1 MHQFRLRYTLFP
13 ILNVLTR
20 YFYKFDHEWLS
31 SFFWGGGEGEFVT
44 YGNVEGRKVKMNW
57 KLNLLGLVNLGCRA

>member
-20 YFYKFDHEWLS
+20 YFYKFDHERLS
-31 SFFWGGGEGEFVT
+31 SFFLGEGEFVT
-44 YGNVEGRKVKMNW
+44 YGNVEGGKVEMNW

>member
-31 SFFWGGGEGEFVT
+31 SFFYGEGEFVT
-44 YGNVEGRKVKMNW
+44 YCNVEGTKVEMNW
-57 KLNLLGLVNLGCRA
+57 KLNLLSFVNLGCRA

>member
-1 MHQFRLRYTLFP
+1 MSSFRL
-13 ILNVLTR
+13 
-20 YFYKFDHEWLS
+20 
-31 SFFWGGGEGEFVT
+31 FFFLGGGGGGGFFFRGGGGGGGGFVT